1 MKRAKRILIGVGCV
15 ALLLVSWV
23 IAITAKS
30 DVEKQAE
37 LMEQAAA
44 YTQDDIYILAV
55 PLLEEAVEYKTDRTV
70 EAENALKNVYTHLL
84 NQRGYS
90 RKYTSL
96 LEKQMSREE
105 AIPEYFE
112 EAALFYLGR
121 SKLADALN
129 VLRDGVEK
137 TQDSHLN
144 EMYEENRYA
153 YSMGIDYYHDVTS
166 TFNGAIQVEIDG
178 LWGLA
183 SATGWQVIPCDYER
197 ISTYSNGKAIV
208 QKDGVISAVD
218 DKNNRVALLHE
229 AAAAFGNYSNDRTSL
244 QVGNGW
250 VISSGNFTMGTQAF
264 EEFGMYSDGYA
275 PVKQNGK
282 WGLIN
287 PNGSE
292 WLIEPQYDVIA
303 RDELGRAYSQKAF
316 FAGKEGQVYLYVE
329 GEQVAGPYQDALP
342 FADSW
347 AAVKKDEKWGF
358 IDTAGN
364 VQIDFQFDNALSFG
378 QHLAAVEVDGKWGYV
393 SKYGEIVIEP
403 IFLSAKSFY
412 NGSAPVETVD
422 GWRFI
427 TLTEY
432 KGGAGLL

>member
-70 EAENALKNVYTHLL
+70 EAENALKNVYAHLL

-96 LEKQMSREE
+96 LEKQMSRED

-183 SATGWQVIPCDYER
+183 SATGSQVIPCDYER

-208 QKDGVISAVD
+208 QKEGVISAVD
-218 DKNNRVALLHE
+218 DKNNRVPYCTRLLHPLGIIPVTGLPCRWRMVGSFLQG
-229 AAAAFGNYSNDRTSL
+229 ASL
-244 QVGNGW
+244 QEHRHLRSLGCTQVGMRQQSKMTSGDSSIRTGANG
-250 VISSGNFTMGTQAF
+250 
-264 EEFGMYSDGYA
+264 
-275 PVKQNGK
+275 
-282 WGLIN
+282 LLN
-287 PNGSE
+287 PNMM
-292 WLIEPQYDVIA
+292 
-303 RDELGRAYSQKAF
+303 
-316 FAGKEGQVYLYVE
+316 
-329 GEQVAGPYQDALP
+329 
-342 FADSW
+342 
-347 AAVKKDEKWGF
+347 
-358 IDTAGN
+358 
-364 VQIDFQFDNALSFG
+364 
-378 QHLAAVEVDGKWGYV
+378 
-393 SKYGEIVIEP
+393 
-403 IFLSAKSFY
+403 
-412 NGSAPVETVD
+412 
-422 GWRFI
+422 
-427 TLTEY
+427 
-432 KGGAGLL
+432 